1 MRVAVAGRRWWLGG
15 GLVLGACSALAQV
28 PSWPAATFPDPL
40 RFSSLPLNA
49 AEATAPP
56 PGRWQVMSTTGYF
69 NVWQLT
75 WHTGTIHKGWGL
87 LGTPL
92 TSPEVENLAVAF
104 PQDQFFHVDIEG
116 VRSDLLAAYGLP
128 HGLAVVLQVPWI
140 AVGSPRWD
148 AVPERFHAS
157 VGIDNMRRDY
167 FPRGR
172 TTVLVRGHHQTICH
186 LDNQDAGHGLGD
198 LTLSLSGRLGTWLG
212 ATHRWVASVEAPTGE
227 RGTLRG
233 SGGWD
238 SGVRWFATWG
248 EGRRETR
255 LGLGYT
261 FLDPNGSWLG
271 VERDDTWHAQLDLRR
286 PLTGAVDWRLAL
298 RFDAS
303 PLATFTD
310 SDIGDRSFYWLAGVL
325 VPVGGTGFVAF
336 DLGENYPST
345 AHVPDFSFHLSFG
358 LLLGQRR

>member
-128 HGLAVVLQVPWI
+128 HGLAVVLQVPWNNQKDQQI
-140 AVGSPRWD
+140 NAR
-148 AVPERFHAS
+148 AVPTLNSEAVKAQS
-157 VGIDNMRRDY
+157 ADIDM
-167 FPRGR
+167 
-172 TTVLVRGHHQTICH
+172 V
-186 LDNQDAGHGLGD
+186 
-198 LTLSLSGRLGTWLG
+198 SG
-212 ATHRWVASVEAPTGE
+212 ATYTSEAY
-227 RGTLRG
+227 LQ
-233 SGGWD
+233 SLQ
-238 SGVRWFATWG
+238 SA
-248 EGRRETR
+248 
-255 LGLGYT
+255 
-261 FLDPNGSWLG
+261 
-271 VERDDTWHAQLDLRR
+271 
-286 PLTGAVDWRLAL
+286 
-298 RFDAS
+298 
-303 PLATFTD
+303 
-310 SDIGDRSFYWLAGVL
+310 IDRA
-325 VPVGGTGFVAF
+325 
-336 DLGENYPST
+336 
-345 AHVPDFSFHLSFG
+345 HLS
-358 LLLGQRR
+358 